1 MKRKLLSL
9 ASAIFTLCTSAYAQD
24 FDYGKFSYDELNS
37 KSYKND
43 TSAHAVVLQ
52 EYGNARIGD
61 ADRITLEFDYH
72 VKIKIFDAKGYS
84 NGDIEL
90 PFYTGEQSSEEIS
103 EIEAITYYQNE
114 KGEAVKVELKPKDV
128 FTVKNNSRWSSMKF
142 AMPALHEGCVIEY
155 KYHLKSPYIHQ
166 FKSWDFQSDIPKVY
180 SEYKVQLPAVY
191 NYKISLRGAL
201 KMLEGGK
208 YKPELERECFSI
220 GGIKAD
226 CSKFI
231 FAMKDI
237 PAFKEEE
244 YMTSKRNF
252 LSAIYFEMEDYTN
265 LNTGSKVKMSKEW
278 RDVDRELRTEESFGS
293 QLKKKDFFKEKL
305 IPVIAGKTTPLEKA
319 QAIYHFIQKNIK
331 WNKFYA
337 LYSSDGV
344 KKAFEKHTGNVAD
357 INLALVVALKSAGF
371 DADPVLISTREH
383 GFITKLYP
391 VLTEFNY
398 LIAKTE
404 IDGKTY
410 YLDGTEPLLGFGTL
424 PLRCMNDQGRVF
436 SLDKP
441 SYWADITKQTESGT
455 YVLDFKLQDNG
466 KLKGTIST
474 ILTGYEAYRK
484 RIDISKFNTVEEYVE
499 NYDEK
504 MPKLKIL
511 NSDIKNVDSLD
522 RGIVETYEVE
532 IDLYDSMD
540 SKKLSFNP
548 FLLHRVAENPFKL
561 EERTYPVD
569 MGVASTD
576 RVSLNIELPANYK
589 VEYSPKNVGLTLPA
603 NGGRFVTNFETIGN
617 KFSFSHITQFNK
629 PVYESSEYPYLK
641 ELYNQIILA
650 QKVDVIFTKG

>member
-9 ASAIFTLCTSAYAQD
+9 ASAIFALCTSVNAQD

-72 VKIKIFDAKGYS
+72 VKIKIFDAKGYANGNIEIPIRVNS
-84 NGDIEL
+84 NS
-90 PFYTGEQSSEEIS
+90 GEEVS
-103 EIEAITYYQNE
+103 EIEGITYYTNE
-114 KGEAVKVELKPKDV
+114 KGEAVKEQLSPKNV
-128 FTVKNNSRWSSMKF
+128 FTVKQNTYWNTVRF

-155 KYHLKSPYIHQ
+155 KYHLKSPYIQ
-166 FKSWDFQSDIPKVY
+166 EFRKWDFQSDIPKVY

-191 NYKISLRGAL
+191 NYKISLRGVL

-226 CSKFI
+226 CSRFI

-244 YMTSKRNF
+244 YMTSKNNF
-252 LSAIYFEMEDYTN
+252 LSAIYFELEDYTN
-265 LNTGSKVKMSKEW
+265 LNTGSKVKLSKEW
-278 RDVDRELRTEESFGS
+278 RDVDRELRSDESFGS

-305 IPVIAGKTTPLEKA
+305 IPVLAGKTAPLEKA
-319 QAIYHFIQKNIK
+319 QAVYHFIQKNIK
-331 WNKFYA
+331 WNHFYA
-337 LYSSDGV
+337 IYSFDGIR
-344 KKAFEKHTGNVAD
+344 KAFEKHTGNVAD
-357 INLALVVALKSAGF
+357 VNLALVVALKSAGY
-371 DADPVLISTREH
+371 DAEPVLISTREN

-398 LIAKTE
+398 LIAK
-404 IDGKTY
+404 IDIEGKTY
-410 YLDGTEPLLGFGTL
+410 FLDATDPLLGFGTL
-424 PLRCMNDQGRVF
+424 PMRCMNDQGRVF

-455 YVLDFKLQDNG
+455 YVLDFKLQENG
-466 KLKGTIST
+466 KLKGTISS
-474 ILTGYEAYRK
+474 ILTGYDAYRK
-484 RIDISKFNTVEEYVE
+484 RIEISKFNTVDEYVE
-499 NYDEK
+499 NYDER
-504 MPKLKIL
+504 MPRMKIL
-511 NSDIKNVDSLD
+511 KSDVKNVDSLD
-522 RGIVETYEVE
+522 RGVIEYYEVE
-532 IDLYDSMD
+532 IDLYDNLD
-540 SKKLSFNP
+540 SKKLTFNP
-548 FLLHRVAENPFKL
+548 FLLHRIAENPFKL

-569 MGVASTD
+569 LGVASTD

-589 VEYSPKNVGLTLPA
+589 IEYSPKNVGLTLPD

-629 PVYESSEYPYLK
+629 PVYASSEYPYLK
-641 ELYNQIILA
+641 ELYNQIIQA
-650 QKVDVIFTKG
+650 QKVDLVFTKG